1 MSALLQSSLAAALEV
16 VLIGCG
22 IQTLDDLA
30 ERIRSDGDRIAD
42 YITSS
47 ECRRAGYAAVQAAI
61 QRQRKPVMMDAGLQV
76 QAVVAEA
83 SHPQQMRSVGSLVR
97 PRWLPGC
104 VTQAAVQTPRSLATG
119 VNVASQTRT
128 TAVKSVAVGE
138 QCVHTATG
146 SVCCGTD
153 SCECVDATTQVKYEI
168 PEKLSIAGVEA
179 FEEQVE
185 EIGARLLQAETENE
199 MLKRDVQGL
208 QKAVT
213 SNVPMFLDSK
223 HYVSYC
229 MGGVMADSEEIGQML
244 SQQGL
249 YIHCMH

>member
-128 TAVKSVAVGE
+128 TAPLQSNRSLLASNAFTLPQAACAVEPTVASAWTR
-138 QCVHTATG
+138 QLRSSTRFRR
-146 SVCCGTD
+146 S
-153 SCECVDATTQVKYEI
+153 
-168 PEKLSIAGVEA
+168 
-179 FEEQVE
+179 
-185 EIGARLLQAETENE
+185 
-199 MLKRDVQGL
+199 
-208 QKAVT
+208 
-213 SNVPMFLDSK
+213 
-223 HYVSYC
+223 
-229 MGGVMADSEEIGQML
+229 
-244 SQQGL
+244 
-249 YIHCMH
+249 